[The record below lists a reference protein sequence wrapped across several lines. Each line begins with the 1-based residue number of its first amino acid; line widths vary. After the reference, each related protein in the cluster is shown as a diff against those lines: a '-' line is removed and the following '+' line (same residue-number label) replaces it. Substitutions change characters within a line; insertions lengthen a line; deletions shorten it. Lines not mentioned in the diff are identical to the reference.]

1 MQGKRPKKN
10 SLQFIVHLLFN
21 GDTGKVQ
28 ITKRN
33 ACTFIYIM
41 PRWAYSLSV
50 AVGIVPRAAMWAKKR
65 TDSPSAATA
74 SGVLC
79 QLRCHTCLELG
90 SVAVVTMVN
99 RALSVRQIIFAIW
112 TPRLR
117 FTVKRL
123 WRNQFTAHGG
133 AISQPFP
140 FLLRQRV
147 LVHLPSSIACST
159 ALHQQFALATVLYRA
174 QSIPLRN
181 LHR

>member
-90 SVAVVTMVN
+90 SVYPIRSE
-99 RALSVRQIIFAIW
+99 RAPILYHASYAMMRFISAWCLSVL
-112 TPRLR
+112 P
-117 FTVKRL
+117 
-123 WRNQFTAHGG
+123 
-133 AISQPFP
+133 
-140 FLLRQRV
+140 LL
-147 LVHLPSSIACST
+147 
-159 ALHQQFALATVLYRA
+159 
-174 QSIPLRN
+174 
-181 LHR
+181 